1 MVLVFSIK
9 MADGR
14 RFGDAS
20 RKMNPCMEESEA
32 SMKCLV
38 ENSYDKSKCTIYFEA
53 YRECK
58 RAWNKEKAER
68 RRQGL
73 PQYESSVNKI

>member
-1 MVLVFSIK
+1 MPHK

-14 RFGDAS
+14 RLGDAS

-38 ENSYDKSKCTIYFEA
+38 ENSYDKSKCTVYFDA

-58 RAWNKEKAER
+58 RAWNKKKAER

-73 PQYESSVNKI
+73 PQYETSVN